1 MQIYF
6 PDRFLLPFR
15 KQLFHKSNAMTEKW
29 KSILHS
35 QRDLFFHKEFI
46 LAGER
51 MHGSLDVFATVI
63 NLQDMKLL

>member
-1 MQIYF
+1 
-6 PDRFLLPFR
+6 
-15 KQLFHKSNAMTEKW
+15 MTEKW